1 MKEREEKLGEAKVES
16 PEHGKGISR
25 RGFLSGAAL
34 GAVSLGL
41 LGGCAPKDMVQTGQE
56 TAPTAAEG
64 EVVQTL
70 ENPAK
75 WSFEIPPEPVADSD
89 IAETFTADVIV
100 RSPLAAV
107 DPIRPSGRST
117 RRRWASNTIRTLPR

>member
-41 LGGCAPKDMVQTGQE
+41 LGGCAPKDMAQTGQE
-56 TAPTAAEG
+56 TAAG
-64 EVVQTL
+64 
-70 ENPAK
+70 
-75 WSFEIPPEPVADSD
+75 SS
-89 IAETFTADVIV
+89 
-100 RSPLAAV
+100 R
-107 DPIRPSGRST
+107 GRSGANA
-117 RRRWASNTIRTLPR
+117 RESRKMEL

>member
-41 LGGCAPKDMVQTGQE
+41 LGGCAPKDMAQNGSRN
-56 TAPTAAEG
+56 G
-64 EVVQTL
+64 
-70 ENPAK
+70 
-75 WSFEIPPEPVADSD
+75 ADSS
-89 IAETFTADVIV
+89 
-100 RSPLAAV
+100 R
-107 DPIRPSGRST
+107 GRSGANA
-117 RRRWASNTIRTLPR
+117 RESRKMEL